1 MKKILMYLSVLILF
15 LFIGVLNVKA
25 FNIESIT
32 GGNTKGKTF
41 TVRITGA
48 NDKNADPILTYTEKD
63 SISCTGDCGGTTGT
77 SGSRNIRGN
86 SAALTFSIKT
96 DEYREIKFIL
106 SDKNG
111 NNQTITKSYEINPSK
126 KVVTTTTTTSAP
138 STTSG
143 KSNNNNL
150 KTLEVKDEDENVIE
164 MTPKFSPS
172 VYEYNLEVEG
182 KVKKVNVS
190 ATLEDTKSNM
200 IISDNINDE
209 LKPGETNKIVIT
221 VTAED
226 GSKKAYTL
234 NVKRGALSND
244 TSLKSLK
251 IKEAKDFKL
260 KKDVY
265 KYSIKVKDNVKKL
278 TISYELADEN
288 AEIEIEGNKKLKDG
302 SVVKVIVTAQDGTKK
317 EYQIKVNKIKEQKV
331 ETSKYSAE
339 KNPFIILGL
348 SVVAF
353 GLIGA
358 IIYVIK
364 K

>member
-1 MKKILMYLSVLILF
+1 MRKYISYLVVLVVF
-15 LFIGVLNVKA
+15 LFICSINVKA

-41 TVRITGA
+41 NVKITGA

-63 SISCTGDCGGTTGT
+63 TISCTGDCGGTTGT
-77 SGSRNIRGN
+77 SGSRNIRSN
-86 SAALTFSIKT
+86 NVTLTFSVKT
-96 DEYREIKFIL
+96 DEYKEIKFIL
-106 SDKNG
+106 SDRNG
-111 NNQTITKSYEINPSK
+111 NNQTITKSYEINPGK
-126 KVVTTTTTTSAP
+126 KIVTTTTATIST
-138 STTSG
+138 TTSG
-143 KSNNNNL
+143 KSNNSNL
-150 KTLEVKDEDENVIE
+150 KTLEVKDEEENIIE

-209 LKPGETNKIVIT
+209 LKAGETNKIVIT

-265 KYSIKVKDNVKKL
+265 KYSIKVKDSVKKL

-288 AEIEIEGNKKLKDG
+288 AEIEIKGNKKLKDG

-317 EYQIKVNKIKEQKV
+317 EYQIKVNKIKEEKV
-331 ETSKYSAE
+331 ETNKYSAE

-348 SVVAF
+348 SVIAF